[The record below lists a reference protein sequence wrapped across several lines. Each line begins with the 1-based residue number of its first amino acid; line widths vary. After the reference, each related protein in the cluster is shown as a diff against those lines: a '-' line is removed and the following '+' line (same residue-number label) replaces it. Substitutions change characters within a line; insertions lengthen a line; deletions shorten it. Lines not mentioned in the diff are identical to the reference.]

1 MSVENEFRALV
12 RTEVEAQLKPLQ
24 RAVEAIQEA
33 VATSKHLE
41 ASLLPVA
48 RYITQMLQST
58 DELPVKRGP
67 GRPRKN
73 PLAPAPAAKVAKAS
87 APGVVT
93 KGRRGRPPSTS
104 SRACG
109 IRGCKRDA
117 RAKGY
122 CPAHYQKLRMLTAR
136 NQRPSAW
143 IDFPNPGSVDDIKLP
158 RGRAAAKVKASRTAN
173 AG

>member
-41 ASLLPVA
+41 ASLVPVA
-48 RYITQMLQST
+48 RYITQMLQGT
-58 DELPVKRGP
+58 EPLPVKRGP

-73 PLAPAPAAKVAKAS
+73 PLAPAPAAKVAKA
-87 APGVVT
+87 APAVV

-122 CPAHYQKLRMLTAR
+122 CPAHYQKLRMLSAR

-158 RGRAAAKVKASRTAN
+158 RGRAAAKARTSQ
-173 AG
+173 G